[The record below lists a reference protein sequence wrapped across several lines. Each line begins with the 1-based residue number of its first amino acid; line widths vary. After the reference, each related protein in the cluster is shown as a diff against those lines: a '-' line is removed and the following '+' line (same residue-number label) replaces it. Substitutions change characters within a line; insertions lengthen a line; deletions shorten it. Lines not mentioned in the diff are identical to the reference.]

1 MEKEFIDLLEFQ
13 KKLKEGVEC
22 LFPNRLWLRAEVSAV
37 KARQGGHCWLELSQS
52 DGTGLVAKASAVIW
66 NSRYRFIAPYFESV
80 TGSPI
85 MEGMVILVEIQV
97 SYSPLYGFSL
107 VINDIDPEYSL
118 GIKELERQ
126 RTIERLRREGLMDLQ
141 KELALPLIP
150 RRLAVVSAE
159 DAAGYRDFIRHI
171 EENPYGF
178 SVDITLFPALMQGV
192 ECPQSVISAMDAV
205 MESGEEYDA
214 VLVLRGGGAK
224 LDLACFDDYSL
235 AAVIAQFPLPVLT
248 AIGHDQDYHVCDMV
262 AHAYLKTP
270 TALADE
276 ILAMFEDEDARLTT
290 LQTRVRIAASGR
302 VSAAESALEVKR
314 MRIRSGFAV
323 KIAAMES
330 ALQMLEAR
338 IVSSDPRKVLER
350 GYVLALDSEGRVLK
364 GAEGCRT
371 GDKVA
376 MMFAD
381 GTLHC
386 TVDACRPS
394 SVR

>member
-13 KKLKEGVEC
+13 KKLKDGVEC

-52 DGTGLVAKASAVIW
+52 DSSGLVAKASAVIW
-66 NSRYRFIAPYFESV
+66 SSRYRFIAPYFESV

-97 SYSPLYGFSL
+97 NYSPLYGFSL

-118 GIKELERQ
+118 GVKELDRQ
-126 RTIERLRREGLMDLQ
+126 RTVERLRKEGLIDLQ

-159 DAAGYRDFIRHI
+159 DAAGYRDFVRHI

-178 SVDITLFPALMQGV
+178 SVEITLFPALMQGV
-192 ECPQSVISAMDAV
+192 ECPQSVIAAMDAV
-205 MESGEEYDA
+205 MECGEEYDA

-248 AIGHDQDYHVCDMV
+248 SIGHDQDYHVCDMV

-276 ILAMFEDEDARLTT
+276 ILSMFEDEDARLTT

-302 VSAAESALEVKR
+302 LAAAESALEVKR

-330 ALQMLEAR
+330 ALQMLATR

-350 GYVLALDSEGRVLK
+350 GYVLALDAEGRVLK
-364 GAEGCRT
+364 GTEGCKA

-386 TVDACRPS
+386 TVDACRAS